1 MAVKQFQQLEHW
13 VTPLRWKFSAIHPQ
27 TSAYFVFLT
36 QFLCLLELACILQKL
51 FKLRLTITNFQPG
64 VVMMYNCVRI
74 AQKFSPTSYVY
85 GFGIINLR
93 SFTSI
98 SSHCSINGEKNTNQK
113 DVGSSRT
120 AYLNGVW
127 QNSVLSHLQ
136 LAQRFYLITVYREQF
151 HDSVKRRL

>member
-1 MAVKQFQQLEHW
+1 MNGCKTVPTVRTLSDPPAMEI
-13 VTPLRWKFSAIHPQ
+13 FSYPPSNFLH
-27 TSAYFVFLT
+27 FVFLI

-64 VVMMYNCVRI
+64 VVMMCNCVRI

-98 SSHCSINGEKNTNQK
+98 SSHCSINGEKNTNAK
-113 DVGSSRT
+113 
-120 AYLNGVW
+120 
-127 QNSVLSHLQ
+127 
-136 LAQRFYLITVYREQF
+136 
-151 HDSVKRRL
+151 KM